1 MKNRKGQVFINILL
15 VIAVL
20 VFLFS
25 GYKLYRIVS
34 EYQKGVNEYDALREV
49 ALGLDGPK
57 TSKPQEKFVPAHVD
71 FSALQKMNGDIVAW
85 IQFEEPAAISYPVVR
100 GEDNTTY
107 LHTTFEGKH
116 NAAGTLFMDA
126 GNDAQFVDFNT
137 LIYGHNMKNG
147 SMFGQLRKYKKQDFY
162 EKYPYFYIQTPDGET
177 ATYKIFAVSI
187 VEDDS
192 ELYQKWCDTTEECTS
207 YIRLARSEALYPTGV
222 EVPEGARIVSLSTC
236 TNVREEERLLVQGVM
251 VEEGR

>member
-1 MKNRKGQVFINILL
+1 MKSRKGQVFINILL

-20 VFLFS
+20 VFLLS
-25 GYKLYRIVS
+25 GYKLYQVFS
-34 EYQKGVNEYDALREV
+34 EYQKGANEYDALRKV
-49 ALGLDGPK
+49 ALGLDVPK
-57 TSKPQEKFVPAHVD
+57 ATKPQEKFVPANVD

-100 GEDNTTY
+100 GEDNNKY
-107 LHTTFEGKH
+107 LHTTFAGER

-126 GNDAQFVDFNT
+126 GNDALFLDFNT

-162 EKYPYFYIQTPDGET
+162 EKYPYFYIQTPDGRI

-192 ELYQKWCDTTEECTS
+192 KLYQKWCDTTEECAS
-207 YIRLARSEALYPTGV
+207 YIQLARSEALYPTGV

-236 TNVREEERLLVQGVM
+236 TNVKETERLLVQGVL
-251 VEEGR
+251 VEED